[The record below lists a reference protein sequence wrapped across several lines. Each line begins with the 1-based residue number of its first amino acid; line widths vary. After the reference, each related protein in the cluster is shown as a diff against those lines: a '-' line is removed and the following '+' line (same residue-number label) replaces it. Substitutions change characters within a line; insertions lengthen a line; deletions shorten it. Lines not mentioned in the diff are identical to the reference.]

1 MRNTKSGKQGSVN
14 SPRNLF
20 KGAKRFGKVIPIDT
34 ERMLTTIYRTSFGAL
49 LISDAICD
57 VSRCALRESPAER
70 SDLLRQSNQPS
81 EGVIMSANSI
91 GSSPALSQLNAA
103 LSGEVAKNNVAYAV
117 AAKSASVN
125 KEVAQATVDL
135 LKDAAN
141 ISSGNTAGRGIDLR
155 A

>member
-1 MRNTKSGKQGSVN
+1 
-14 SPRNLF
+14 
-20 KGAKRFGKVIPIDT
+20 
-34 ERMLTTIYRTSFGAL
+34 
-49 LISDAICD
+49 
-57 VSRCALRESPAER
+57 
-70 SDLLRQSNQPS
+70 
-81 EGVIMSANSI
+81 MSANSI

-103 LSGEVAKNNVAYAV
+103 LSGEVAKNKVAYAV

-141 ISSGNTAGRGIDLR
+141 ISSSNTAGRGIDLR